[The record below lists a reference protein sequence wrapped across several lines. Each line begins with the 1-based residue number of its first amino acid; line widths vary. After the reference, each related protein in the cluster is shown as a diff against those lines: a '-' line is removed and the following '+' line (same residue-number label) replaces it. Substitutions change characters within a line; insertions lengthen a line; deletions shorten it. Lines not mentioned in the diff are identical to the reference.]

1 MEEYTEITLEEVLA
15 FREERVRIQQTLLEA
30 HRKPL
35 VSFCMNIPG
44 PVKTSAQIRAAFDE
58 GVHALKAAL
67 SEKGIAVLAENRRY
81 VPAGDELVLAADTK
95 DASALKDL
103 AVQIEEEHP
112 AGRLFDLDVLD
123 ENGRKLSRKT
133 PRKCIVCG
141 EDVLS
146 CSRSRA
152 HSLDALSRA
161 VGEILQSTAVTKIS

>member
-1 MEEYTEITLEEVLA
+1 MEQYTEITLEEVMA

-58 GVHALKAAL
+58 GARSLKSALA
-67 SEKGIAVLAENRRY
+67 EKGIEVLAENERH

-103 AVQIEEEHP
+103 AVQIEETHP

-123 ENGRKLSRKT
+123 ESGRKLSRKT
-133 PRKCIVCG
+133 ARKCMVCG

-152 HSLDALSRA
+152 HSLDELAGA
-161 VGEILQSTAVTKIS
+161 VDEILARR